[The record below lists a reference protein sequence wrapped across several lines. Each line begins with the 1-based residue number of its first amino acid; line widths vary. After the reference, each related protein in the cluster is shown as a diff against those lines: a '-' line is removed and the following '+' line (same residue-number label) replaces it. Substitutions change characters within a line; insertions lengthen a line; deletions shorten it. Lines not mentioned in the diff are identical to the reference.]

1 LLLTSSSGC
10 ILTNRRLRQS
20 VVHQGKTLTEL
31 QYQQV
36 LNNIAMLSLDP
47 DALPS
52 HVNLRDGSAQIQDN
66 GSILSPSN
74 LPTVSASRT
83 VVEQWSL
90 IPVADDTT
98 LRVLQVAYRR
108 ALGYNEMP
116 DIDLAN
122 DLAHDLCRQI
132 SNSDYIGLRSDPSI
146 NVAILNGAKIF
157 DGLNQPDPREATIKN
172 YLINKED
179 RLRYYQESV
188 NIFEPRLSRLNV
200 LANALSQLTIDSNDE
215 VLVYKDEIEPYE
227 GDPKNIA
234 MDITTHAAVSNVD
247 GRLYSATASPVVRET
262 RRQIK
267 QFYSDMSELHGGWF
281 GVGPWRAVPRDA
293 FYVGH
298 YRGRYAWVCPGGR
311 KDLASF
317 TLKVLNFATMVKDP
331 SITSVPGGPRFSPSV
346 PTR

>member
-1 LLLTSSSGC
+1 
-10 ILTNRRLRQS
+10 
-20 VVHQGKTLTEL
+20 
-31 QYQQV
+31 
-36 LNNIAMLSLDP
+36 MLSLDP

-98 LRVLQVAYRR
+98 LRVLMVAYRR
-108 ALGYNEMP
+108 ALGFQEMP

-146 NVAILNGAKIF
+146 NLALLNGAKIF
-157 DGLNQPDPREATIKN
+157 DGLDKTTLEVAPIEEF
-172 YLINKED
+172 LITKES
-179 RLRYYQESV
+179 RAEYYKKS
-188 NIFEPRLSRLNV
+188 FEILAPRLSRLNV

-215 VLVYKDEIEPYE
+215 VLVHKDEIESYQ

-234 MDITTHAAVSNVD
+234 MDITTYVWESKVD
-247 GRLYSATASPVVRET
+247 GRVYSATASPVVREA

-267 QFYSDMSELHGGWF
+267 QLYADMSELHGGWF
-281 GVGPWRAVPRDA
+281 SVGPWRAVPHDA
-293 FYVGH
+293 CYVGH
-298 YRGRYAWVCPGGR
+298 YCGQYAWVGPGGQ

-317 TLKVLNFATMVKDP
+317 TLKILNFATMVKDP
-331 SITSVPGGPRFSPSV
+331 SITSVPGGPRYSPSV